1 MAVAIYP
8 RLAYR
13 LLGGLAQRSGESS
26 GRLRSTLQK
35 AHIDVRPEVYLS
47 MAYLNAVFAVVVGL
61 VLDAFLARMATSGR
75 PLPFVVALALPAALG
90 FLTYLVTFFAPDIVA
105 NGRGRDID
113 AKLPYAL
120 NYVATLAGAGL
131 PPERIFASLAAQP
144 IYGAMAEEAAWITR
158 DLRILGKD
166 VVTAFNLA
174 IDRSP
179 SSRLQD
185 LLQGA
190 ITSVTSGGQL
200 KDYFLAKAEQFLTD
214 NRQDQKK
221 FLDSLGILAE
231 SYVTV
236 VVAAPVFLLVLMTVM
251 LVFGTGG
258 TASLDVWYLL
268 ILVVIPLAQLGF
280 AATIKFVTPEA

>member
-1 MAVAIYP
+1 MAIALYP
-8 RLAYR
+8 RLALR
-13 LLGGLAQRSGESS
+13 LMGGLAQRSAESN
-26 GRLRSTLQK
+26 GRLRLTLQK
-35 AHIDVRPEVYLS
+35 AHLDIRPEVYLAV
-47 MAYLNAVFAVVVGL
+47 AYANAILALLAGVLLDGLLWRIAPTAVPPLLLIAIPLGL
-61 VLDAFLARMATSGR
+61 AFL
-75 PLPFVVALALPAALG
+75 V
-90 FLTYLVTFFAPDIVA
+90 YLITFFAPDILA
-105 NGRGRDID
+105 NARGRDVD

-158 DLRILGKD
+158 DLRLLGKD

-251 LVFGTGG
+251 LVFSNSGG
-258 TASLDVWYLL
+258 GGSSLDTWYLL
-268 ILVVIPLAQLGF
+268 VLVVIPLAQLGF
-280 AATIKFVTPEA
+280 AVTIKFVTPEA